1 MESGWDG
8 CDIGGDTQIPPEWA
22 EEICGAIGE
31 AAHSPI
37 QAEETGMDA
46 GCAPGWDGRSGWD
59 SESSWSGP
67 VSGENPAP
75 AGSGQNLS
83 EEDAAALLVEL
94 MSTSAVNV
102 EDGRLTI
109 EPDPAEV
116 EQWSDQKGRDARD
129 IIGQVVA
136 QPENVSLILD
146 ALELER
152 PRLDGLMAEY
162 DEVLAQHGNDQ
173 DDPEVAELAE
183 QIQDLHTKI
192 QDLTEQYMTLAGL
205 HVPDSRSREPQM

>member
-59 SESSWSGP
+59 S
-67 VSGENPAP
+67 P
-75 AGSGQNLS
+75 AGREETSSSSISHALS
-83 EEDAAALLVEL
+83 EEEAAALLVDVL
-94 MSTSAVNV
+94 SKSAVYV
-102 EDGRLTI
+102 EEGRLRV

>member
-1 MESGWDG
+1 MNSGWSDV
-8 CDIGGDTQIPPEWA
+8 EWDA
-22 EEICGAIGE
+22 PLDPLDAQEIESAIDDASHLSLSGFDAGEPE
-31 AAHSPI
+31 AAGP
-37 QAEETGMDA
+37 
-46 GCAPGWDGRSGWD
+46 SGWD

-94 MSTSAVNV
+94 MSKSAVNV

-173 DDPEVAELAE
+173 DDPEVAELAR
-183 QIQDLHTKI
+183 QIQDLHAKL

>member
-1 MESGWDG
+1 MESDWMGSGWEDG
-8 CDIGGDTQIPPEWA
+8 PDPTAAG
-22 EEICGAIGE
+22 EIQDAID
-31 AAHSPI
+31 AATDSPI
-37 QAEETGMDA
+37 HEACSVASEPENTGWGDSTGWGGIA
-46 GCAPGWDGRSGWD
+46 GD
-59 SESSWSGP
+59 SEPLPDG
-67 VSGENPAP
+67 G
-75 AGSGQNLS
+75 GHDLS
-83 EEDAAALLVEL
+83 EEEAAALLVDVL
-94 MSTSAVNV
+94 SKSAVYV
-102 EDGRLTI
+102 EEGRLRV